1 MTQAQADAVT
11 TSATLAWKLL
21 GYLEIIAGVFGLALG
36 TVSFFFGGIVAY
48 VIVGLDVVMVGVV
61 AYLMRNLS
69 T

>member
-1 MTQAQADAVT
+1 M
-11 TSATLAWKLL
+11 LAWKLL
-21 GYLEIIAGVFGLALG
+21 GYLEIVAGVFGLALG
-36 TVSFFFGGIVAY
+36 TLSFLFGGIMAY